1 MSSSCPICG
10 TNSKSNVVQ
19 VRSGKE
25 MELFH
30 CEECDF
36 DFFTLDPSKDLADD
50 KLDESRLKSAGL
62 DIPSIEK
69 DFENGLKQ
77 SKVLIEEFIDD
88 TDVNKNVLEIGCSVG
103 YFLKLVQDRG
113 ANPYGIELN
122 IGRVK
127 YVNEHLDIP
136 CHEDLAVYEK
146 EGLTFKKIFL
156 FYVLEYIPSP
166 IAYFERLIGLLE
178 EGGEIILVSPNL
190 DDFLKDGWQNKAFDK
205 FFYDEHAINYF
216 TVKSMNRFAEKL
228 SASNFVVSSR
238 QGYSIVNH
246 VSWFLTNAP
255 RTTGIVGGDK
265 FLKDINELLTTSGLS
280 FSDEVVSLFNQFDQ
294 DYKKLLEEN
303 DYGNQIHLIIKK

>member
-1 MSSSCPICG
+1 MSSNCPICR
-10 TNSKSNVVQ
+10 NNADSKIIQ

-30 CEECDF
+30 CSNCDF
-36 DFFTLDPSKDLADD
+36 DFFNIDPSKALADD

-62 DIPSIEK
+62 DIPSIDK

-77 SKVLIEEFIDD
+77 SKVLIDEFIDD
-88 TDVNKNVLEIGCSVG
+88 SDFNKNVLEIGCSIG
-103 YFLKLVQDRG
+103 YFLKLVQDKG

-122 IGRVK
+122 VVRVK
-127 YVNEHLDIP
+127 YVNEHLNIP
-136 CHEDLAVYEK
+136 CHDDLEVYEK
-146 EGLTFKKIFL
+146 QGKKFKKIFL
-156 FYVLEYIPSP
+156 FYVLEYIPNP
-166 IAYFERLIGLLE
+166 IAYFERLIGLLD

-190 DDFLKDGWQNKAFDK
+190 DDFLKDGWQNKSFGK

-216 TVKSMNRFAEKL
+216 TVKSMRRFAEKL
-228 SASNFVVSSR
+228 SASSFVVSSH

-246 VSWFLTNAP
+246 VSWYLTNAP

-265 FLKDINELLTTSGLS
+265 FLKDINELLKTSGLS
-280 FSDEVVSLFNQFDQ
+280 FSDEVVSLVNQFDQ
-294 DYKKLLEEN
+294 NYKRLLEAN

>member
-1 MSSSCPICG
+1 MSSSCPICRY
-10 TNSKSNVVQ
+10 NVDSKIIQ

-30 CEECDF
+30 CSDCDF
-36 DFFTLDPSKDLADD
+36 DFFNLDPSKALADD

-77 SKVLIEEFIDD
+77 SKVLLDEFIDD
-88 TDVNKNVLEIGCSVG
+88 SDINKNVLEIGCSVG
-103 YFLKLVQDRG
+103 YFLKLVQDKG
-113 ANPYGIELN
+113 VNPYGIELN
-122 IGRVK
+122 VGRVK
-127 YVNEHLDIP
+127 YVNEHLNIP
-136 CHEDLAVYEK
+136 CQEDLAVYEK
-146 EGLTFKKIFL
+146 QGKEFKKIFL
-156 FYVLEYIPSP
+156 FYVLEYIPNP
-166 IAYFERLIGLLE
+166 IAYFERLIGLLA

-190 DDFLKDGWQNKAFDK
+190 DDFLKDGWQNNAFGK

-216 TVKSMNRFAEKL
+216 TVKSMHRFAEKL
-228 SASNFVVSSR
+228 SASSFVVSSR

-246 VSWFLTNAP
+246 VSWYLTNAP

-265 FLKDINELLTTSGLS
+265 FLIDINEFLKTSGLS
-280 FSDEVVSLFNQFDQ
+280 FSDEVVSLVNQFDQ
-294 DYKKLLEEN
+294 NYKRLLEAN